1 MEILKVSVS
10 CEIRR
15 LEMSFVDILE
25 LHDICDFKEGFKSI
39 CIYGHGLR
47 FGIEIDLRFA
57 RR

>member
-15 LEMSFVDILE
+15 LEMSFVGILE
-25 LHDICDFKEGFKSI
+25 LHDICDFTEGFKSI